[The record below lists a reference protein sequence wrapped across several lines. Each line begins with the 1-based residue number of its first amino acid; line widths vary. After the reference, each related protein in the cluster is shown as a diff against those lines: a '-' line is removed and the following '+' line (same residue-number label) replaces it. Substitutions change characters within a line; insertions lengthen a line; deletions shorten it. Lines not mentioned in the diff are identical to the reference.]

1 MKRLIVITC
10 SFLVFFAGVA
20 SAWASCK
27 QISFA
32 VGDHH
37 RSFVFV
43 ASHPDHQDSHHEHSD
58 GAGFHCPPLEKFVPA
73 ASFSAKPD
81 REEIRAIGPF
91 ETKLASQ
98 INNREFHRLLGLPA
112 LVRSNG
118 VAFHLFFS
126 VLRI

>member
-32 VGDHH
+32 VGANH
-37 RSFVFV
+37 RSSVLV
-43 ASHPDHQDSHHEHSD
+43 ASHPDHRDSHHEHSD
-58 GAGFHCPPLEKFVPA
+58 GAGFHCPPLEKFVPTA
-73 ASFSAKPD
+73 AFSAKPD
-81 REEIRAIGPF
+81 RDEKRAIDAF

-98 INNREFHRLLGLPA
+98 FNNRRFHRLLGLSA
-112 LVRSNG
+112 LARSNG
-118 VAFHLFFS
+118 VASHLFFS
-126 VLRI
+126 VLLI

>member
-10 SFLVFFAGVA
+10 SFLVFFAVVA

-37 RSFVFV
+37 RSLVLV
-43 ASHPDHQDSHHEHSD
+43 ASHPDHRDFHHKHSD
-58 GAGFHCPPLEKFVPA
+58 SAGFHCPLLDTFLPA

-81 REEIRAIGPF
+81 REEKRAISPF
-91 ETKLASQ
+91 ETKSASQ
-98 INNREFHRLLGLPA
+98 INSPEFHRLLGLPA
-112 LVRSNG
+112 LARSNG
-118 VAFHLFFS
+118 VAFHLFLS
-126 VLRI
+126 VLLI